1 MPTYARRQIVVE
13 DQVGVYHCI
22 ARCVRR
28 AFLCGVDAYTGQDYS
43 HRKEW
48 ILDRL
53 RELAGLF
60 AIEVCGY
67 SVMSNHLHLVLRSRP
82 DIAGQWS
89 ADEIALR
96 WCRIFPPRHDATGEP
111 DEPNEHDLAMLTANS
126 ERLAE
131 LRKRL
136 SNLSWLMRCLCEKIA
151 RDANH
156 EDGSSGRFWA
166 GRFKSV
172 ALLDEA
178 AILACSVYVDLNPIR
193 AGLATSPEESAYTSG
208 RNRIRSMLETS
219 TRLTSTD
226 EDSSRETRER
236 PDAWLC
242 ELTLQE
248 TATEPASTTAAIAA
262 SPPQESASQPGW
274 IERLAT
280 QTVRVIA
287 ASPPQESASQ
297 PGPIATAVVNAVDGS
312 QPSADSNPTSGVDSP
327 VEALRRLHVRASDQG
342 FLPIQV
348 EHYVML
354 LDWTGRELRA
364 DKRGSI
370 PDHLAPIMDRLGL
383 NRSNW
388 VETVRGFGRLFKQA
402 AGRPSSLVDAAA
414 RRSRHWFQGKAAA
427 RTAFV

>member
-1 MPTYARRQIVVE
+1 MPACARGQIVVE

-28 AFLCGVDAYTGQDYS
+28 AFLCGTDPYTGKDYS

-48 ILDRL
+48 ILDRM

-67 SVMSNHLHLVLRSRP
+67 SVMSNHLHLVLRNRP
-82 DIAGQWS
+82 DIAEQWPV
-89 ADEIALR
+89 DEVALR
-96 WCRIFPPRHDATGEP
+96 WCGDFPRHDDATGQPVEP
-111 DEPNEHDLAMLTANS
+111 GEHDLAMLTANP

-136 SNLSWLMRCLCEKIA
+136 ANLSWFMRCLSETIA
-151 RDANH
+151 RAANH

-193 AGLATSPEESAYTSG
+193 AGLATTPEESPYTSG
-208 RNRIRSMLETS
+208 RDRIQSMRGAS
-219 TRLTSTD
+219 TMLPSHDEHGAPATCDRL
-226 EDSSRETRER
+226 
-236 PDAWLC
+236 DAWLC
-242 ELTLQE
+242 ELTMQE
-248 TATEPASTTAAIAA
+248 SAIEPASTTMISAA
-262 SPPQESASQPGW
+262 SMPQESA
-274 IERLAT
+274 
-280 QTVRVIA
+280 
-287 ASPPQESASQ
+287 PQA
-297 PGPIATAVVNAVDGS
+297 GPIATAVTDVVAGV
-312 QPSADSNPTSGVDSP
+312 QRSAESGPISGTAAAG
-327 VEALRRLHVRASDQG
+327 EAPRRLHVRASDQG
-342 FLPIQV
+342 FLPISV

-364 DKRGSI
+364 DKRGAI
-370 PDHLAPIMDRLGL
+370 PDHLAPIMERLGL

-402 AGRPSSLVDAAA
+402 AGRSSSLVDAASRCS
-414 RRSRHWFQGKAAA
+414 RRWFQGKAAA
-427 RTAFV
+427 RAAFV

>member
-13 DQVGVYHCI
+13 DMVGVYHCV

-28 AFLCGVDAYTGQDYS
+28 AFLYGVDPYTGKDYS

-48 ILDRL
+48 ILDRM

-67 SVMSNHLHLVLRSRP
+67 SVMSNHLHVVLRNRP
-82 DIAGQWS
+82 DIAEQWS
-89 ADEIALR
+89 AEEIALR
-96 WCRIFPPRHDATGEP
+96 WCKVFPPRDDATGEP
-111 DEPNEHDLAMLTANS
+111 IEPGEHDLAMLTANS

-131 LRKRL
+131 LRKRIA
-136 SNLSWLMRCLCEKIA
+136 NLSWFMRCLCEKIA
-151 RDANH
+151 RDGNH

-193 AGLATSPEESAYTSG
+193 AGLATAPEESAFTSG
-208 RNRIRSMLETS
+208 RDRIRSMTETS
-219 TRLTSTD
+219 SRSTSND
-226 EDSSRETRER
+226 EHSSVEIGNR

-242 ELTLQE
+242 EMTLQE
-248 TATEPASTTAAIAA
+248 TATEPASTTAVGAD
-262 SPPQESASQPGW
+262 SPPHE
-274 IERLAT
+274 LAL
-280 QTVRVIA
+280 QA
-287 ASPPQESASQ
+287 
-297 PGPIATAVVNAVDGS
+297 GPIATAVADAVGGS
-312 QPSADSNPTSGVDSP
+312 QPPADSGPDAGVAAPD
-327 VEALRRLHVRASDQG
+327 EAPRRLHARASDQG

-370 PDHLAPIMDRLGL
+370 PDHLAPIVERLGI

-402 AGRPSSLVDAAA
+402 AGRPNSLVDAAT

-427 RTAFV
+427 RSAFV

>member
-1 MPTYARRQIVVE
+1 MPTYARGQIVVE
-13 DQVGVYHCI
+13 DMVGVYHCI

-28 AFLCGVDAYTGQDYS
+28 AFLCGIDPYTGQDYS

-67 SVMSNHLHLVLRSRP
+67 SVMSNHLHLVLRNRP
-82 DIAGQWS
+82 DIAEQWS

-96 WCRIFPPRHDATGEP
+96 WCRVFPPRDDATGEP
-111 DEPNEHDLAMLTANS
+111 VEPGEHDLAMLTANS
-126 ERLAE
+126 DRLAE
-131 LRKRL
+131 VRKRL
-136 SNLSWLMRCLCEKIA
+136 ANLSWFMRCLCEKIA
-151 RDANH
+151 RAANH

-193 AGLATSPEESAYTSG
+193 AGLATTPEESAYTSG
-208 RNRIRSMLETS
+208 RDRIRSMLETS
-219 TRLTSTD
+219 TRLTSKD
-226 EDSSRETRER
+226 ENSSLETCER

-248 TATEPASTTAAIAA
+248 TATEPASTTAVGAA
-262 SPPQESASQPGW
+262 SPRRESASEAGPV
-274 IERLAT
+274 A
-280 QTVRVIA
+280 IA
-287 ASPPQESASQ
+287 VAD
-297 PGPIATAVVNAVDGS
+297 AVGAS
-312 QPSADSNPTSGVDSP
+312 QPSADFRSNLWRRRP
-327 VEALRRLHVRASDQG
+327 VGPRRLHARASDQG
-342 FLPIQV
+342 FLPIEV

-364 DKRGSI
+364 DKRGAI
-370 PDHLAPIMDRLGL
+370 PDHLAPIVERLGL

-402 AGRPSSLVDAAA
+402 AGRSSSLVDAAA
-414 RRSRHWFQGKAAA
+414 RRSRRWFQGKAAA

>member
-1 MPTYARRQIVVE
+1 MPTYARGQIVVE
-13 DQVGVYHCI
+13 DMVGVYHCI

-28 AFLCGVDAYTGQDYS
+28 AFLCGIDPYTGQDYS

-53 RELAGLF
+53 RDLAGLF

-67 SVMSNHLHLVLRSRP
+67 SVMSNHLHLVLRNRP
-82 DIAGQWS
+82 DIAEQWS

-96 WCRIFPPRHDATGEP
+96 WCKVFPPRDDATGEP
-111 DEPNEHDLAMLTANS
+111 GEPGEHDLAMLTANS
-126 ERLAE
+126 DRLAE
-131 LRKRL
+131 VRKRL
-136 SNLSWLMRCLCEKIA
+136 ANLSWFMRCLCEKIA
-151 RDANH
+151 RAANH

-193 AGLATSPEESAYTSG
+193 AGLATTPEESAYTSG
-208 RNRIRSMLETS
+208 RDRIQSMLETS
-219 TRLTSTD
+219 TRLTAKD
-226 EDSSRETRER
+226 ENSLLETRER

-248 TATEPASTTAAIAA
+248 TATERAFTTAIGAA
-262 SPPQESASQPGW
+262 SPRRESASEAGPV
-274 IERLAT
+274 A
-280 QTVRVIA
+280 IA
-287 ASPPQESASQ
+287 VAD
-297 PGPIATAVVNAVDGS
+297 AVGAS
-312 QPSADSNPTSGVDSP
+312 QPSADSDPTSGVAAP
-327 VEALRRLHVRASDQG
+327 RRLHARASDQG
-342 FLPIQV
+342 FLPIEV

-364 DKRGSI
+364 DKRGAI
-370 PDHLAPIMDRLGL
+370 PDHLAPIVERLGL

-402 AGRPSSLVDAAA
+402 AGRSSSLVDAAA
-414 RRSRHWFQGKAAA
+414 RRSRRWFQGKAAA
-427 RTAFV
+427 RAAFV